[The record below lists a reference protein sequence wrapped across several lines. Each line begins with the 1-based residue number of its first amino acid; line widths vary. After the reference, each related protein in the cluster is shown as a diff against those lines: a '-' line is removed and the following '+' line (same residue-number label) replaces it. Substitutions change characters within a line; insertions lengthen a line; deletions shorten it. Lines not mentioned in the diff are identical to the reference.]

1 MPYKSQDQRKFMN
14 AAAARGEIKKSTVDE
29 FNKASKGMKL
39 PPKVK
44 KHLDEGGKIDNEDA
58 RVKSKEEKDKDHYK
72 KLKAMMGFKS

>member
-1 MPYKSQDQRKFMN
+1 MPYKSEAQRKFMN

-44 KHLDEGGKIDNEDA
+44 KHLDEGGE
-58 RVKSKEEKDKDHYK
+58 VKSKEEKDKDHYK
-72 KLKAMMGFKS
+72 KLKEMMGFKS